1 MDRIFAVI
9 DAGVIA
15 GGILGNVTEG
25 AMRRA
30 VARSDEVILLVGVT
44 GVGRAV
50 RAMFQRSIAAI
61 GLPDHVLFTSEVVM
75 SVRCSR
81 PSIRTSLRV
90 VSVNISF
97 RGLIRCTLP
106 ASSRSSPFSLR
117 SVR

>member
-25 AMRRA
+25 AMQRA

-44 GVGRAV
+44 GRAV

-61 GLPDHVLFTSEVVM
+61 GLPDLVLFTSEVVM
-75 SVRCSR
+75 TVRCSR